1 MKIAWGITGAGHL
14 LEESVNMLYE
24 LSKDHEVTVLL
35 SGAGEEVL
43 KMYGLFNKVKSIT
56 GGYYRE
62 LVREDDQRFSFPMTG
77 RFSLGKYD
85 LLVVSPTTSNTIGK
99 IVNGIA
105 DTLITNAVAQA
116 GKGGVKTCIIPV
128 DLESGDVETVL
139 PSKLEL
145 ADCQNCQ
152 PCQAAAACP
161 EDAINPGVEIDLLKC
176 IGCGACQIA
185 CPYGAVTGGKRI
197 TIHMRDIDIENTHKL
212 YDFDGVDVFGHPD
225 EISGMF

>member
-14 LEESVNMLYE
+14 LEESVNILYE
-24 LSKDHEVTVLL
+24 LSKEHEVTVLL

-62 LVREDDQRFSFPMTG
+62 LIREDDQRFSFPMTG

-145 ADCQNCQ
+145 TDCQNCQ

-197 TIHMRDIDIENTHKL
+197 TIHMRDIDIKNTHEL
-212 YDFDGVDVFGHPD
+212 YEFDGLDVLGHPD
-225 EISGMF
+225 EISGML